1 MFVYTLTLRAFCR
14 AGLGRLHAQCN
25 RLGLPLPSVIA
36 IMIMITQFS
45 KVIDY
50 DYMTKVFDYNY
61 DYNETG
67 LHLIIC

>member
-1 MFVYTLTLRAFCR
+1 MS
-14 AGLGRLHAQCN
+14 GLGRLHAQCN
-25 RLGLPLPSVIA
+25 RLRLLLPLGSVSTIT
-36 IMIMITQFS
+36 ILITQFS
-45 KVIDY
+45 KVIEYDY